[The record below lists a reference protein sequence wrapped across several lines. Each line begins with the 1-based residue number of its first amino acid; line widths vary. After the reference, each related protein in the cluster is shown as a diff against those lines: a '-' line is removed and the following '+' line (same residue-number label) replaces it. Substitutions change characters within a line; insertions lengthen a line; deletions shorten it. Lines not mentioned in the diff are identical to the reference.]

1 MEAGDDAEAVV
12 AACCLLSVAFSACSL
27 IESSITGPRVTPPT
41 IDWVLPFQSLIMKM
55 PYMFA
60 CTLIFG
66 SIFPIE
72 K

>member
-1 MEAGDDAEAVV
+1 MMQRLWLLLAG
-12 AACCLLSVAFSACSL
+12 LFSVAFSAYSL
-27 IESSITGPRVTPPT
+27 IESRITGLRVTSPT
-41 IDWVLPFQSLIMKM
+41 IDWVLQFQSLIMKM